1 MQHLLAHF
9 EPAAEED
16 GNEEWMIFLNALV
29 HRTGSTAAAGKA
41 LQELLQRQE
50 GQTDADSALHAW
62 ATALVKPDRATGGG
76 DFKKLVSRPRD
87 RLLVIGVRCCGSS
100 FVPGMLVVVVTL
112 FTSSCPG
119 LIANSSN
126 CHMQFLN
133 TLDCVGLK
141 RRQSTYFL
149 LDSPN

>member
-1 MQHLLAHF
+1 MLTPPYMHGRQLWSSLIVPLEVGISKNSRH
-9 EPAAEED
+9 
-16 GNEEWMIFLNALV
+16 GLV
-29 HRTGSTAAAGKA
+29 TGCSG
-41 LQELLQRQE
+41 
-50 GQTDADSALHAW
+50 
-62 ATALVKPDRATGGG
+62 
-76 DFKKLVSRPRD
+76 
-87 RLLVIGVRCCGSS
+87 GVRCCGSS

-112 FTSSCPG
+112 FASSCPG